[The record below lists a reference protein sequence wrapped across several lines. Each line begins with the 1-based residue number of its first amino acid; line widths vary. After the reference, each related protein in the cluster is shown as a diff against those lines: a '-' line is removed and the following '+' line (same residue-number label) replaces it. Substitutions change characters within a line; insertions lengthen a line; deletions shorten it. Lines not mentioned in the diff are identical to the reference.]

1 MACGIATLKMSSDA
15 VNVRDR
21 REISSAIVKTFA
33 LTNEV
38 PQYLDSQT
46 NPKEMHPVDLLAR
59 VVETEGMRQLLTM
72 TKKKDLQKMC
82 EFAGLVV
89 DMNDKRQVIKII
101 LQTWTKVGTKKFLK
115 KNVSDTHLATICKN
129 LGIPASASRP
139 ECVERIIRQL
149 NIIGLENLSK
159 KVTDE
164 NVKNILEQTSKGQQS
179 EKNLLEQTS
188 KSEKHLRT
196 SQKTNGT
203 GESRH
208 QNGERHSGEN
218 RHANGESRLQL
229 PLEKSGMSSSSRSS
243 SREHGMAKSQEMKQ
257 KTPRSKGKD
266 KDSKSPRKEKEKDKG
281 KKKS

>member
-1 MACGIATLKMSSDA
+1 MACGIATLKMSSFEA
-15 VNVRDR
+15 FNAPRDR
-21 REISSAIVKTFA
+21 REQLSSAIVKTFA

-38 PQYLDSQT
+38 PQYLDLQT

-59 VVETEGMRQLLTM
+59 VVEAEGMRQLLTM
-72 TKKKDLQKMC
+72 TKKKELQKMC
-82 EFAGLVV
+82 EYAGLDA

-101 LQTWTKVGTKKFLK
+101 LQTWTGVGTKKFLK
-115 KNVSDTHLATICKN
+115 KHVSDAHLAMICKN
-129 LGIPASASRP
+129 LGMSAPTSRP
-139 ECVERIIRQL
+139 LCVEQIIRQL
-149 NIIGLENLSK
+149 NIIGLENFSK

-179 EKNLLEQTS
+179 EK
-188 KSEKHLRT
+188 LRT
-196 SQKTNGT
+196 SQRESRPVAHTNGET
-203 GESRH
+203 RH
-208 QNGERHSGEN
+208 ANGET

-229 PLEKSGMSSSSRSS
+229 PLEKSVANTSSRSP

-266 KDSKSPRKEKEKDKG
+266 KDGKDSKSPRKEKEKDKV